1 VKKSVCSWQASRKK
15 KVKTMRDDSTLGNQI
30 LNALI
35 PVGLAFLIGAVGILI
50 AKQNPLTA
58 YYVMISQSLFDLDG
72 LMKTL
77 HYAAPLILTGLAI
90 AVSFKAKLFNMGV
103 EGQLLVGGFVVSY
116 AAYRLSFLPG
126 PMLIPVLLGIGLL
139 SGLLTALIPALLK
152 AYYNVNELVVTLLLN
167 YAIIEVLEYLT
178 SNVFRDPSA
187 GYVSTPM
194 IGSAA
199 VISRLFGTRLTMF
212 FLVALIAF
220 AIMYVVFKHSKLGY
234 EIEAMGK
241 NLEFSEAVGMGVRR
255 KIITIMLISGSLAGL
270 GGAGWM
276 LSEKYAYTLNFS
288 GSPGLGWDGMLIALL
303 GSHSPVGV
311 FIAAIFYAALKVGSN
326 SIALYTDVPSEIVGL
341 IQALIILFLS
351 IRFIRNT
358 GLLHSLTC
366 RLQPSRIEKKKG
378 EA

>member
-1 VKKSVCSWQASRKK
+1 
-15 KVKTMRDDSTLGNQI
+15 MHEDSTLARQI

-35 PVGLAFLIGAVGILI
+35 PVGISFLIGAVAIMI
-50 AKQNPLTA
+50 ARENPLTA
-58 YYVMISQSLFDLDG
+58 YYVMITQSLFDFGG
-72 LMKTL
+72 LMKTF

-90 AVSFKAKLFNMGV
+90 AVAFKAKLFNMGV

-116 AAYRLSFLPG
+116 AAYSLNFLPG
-126 PMLIPVLLGIGLL
+126 AVLIPTLLAIGLI
-139 SGLLTALIPALLK
+139 SGLLTALVPALLK

-178 SNVFRDPSA
+178 SNVFRDPSK

-199 VISRLFGTRLTMF
+199 VISRIFGTRLTVF
-212 FLVALIAF
+212 FFVSLIVF

-276 LSEKYAYTLNFS
+276 LSEKYAYTLSFS
-288 GSPGLGWDGMLIALL
+288 GNPGLGWDGMLIALL

-311 FIAAIFYAALKVGSN
+311 IIAAIFYAALKVGSN

-358 GLLHSLTC
+358 GLLHRISC
-366 RLQPSRIEKKKG
+366 RFQPSRIQKG
-378 EA
+378 KGDA